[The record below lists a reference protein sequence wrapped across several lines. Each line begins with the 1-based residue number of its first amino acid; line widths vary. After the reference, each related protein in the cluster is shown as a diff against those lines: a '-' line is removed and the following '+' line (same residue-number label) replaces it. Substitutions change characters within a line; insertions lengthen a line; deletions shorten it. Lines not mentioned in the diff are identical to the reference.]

1 MHAQIIGTLLTWSAV
16 VSVQTILGAGLRPG
30 SPAEQAFE
38 FFAALPIT
46 TADSALATIRPKP
59 IGAEEK
65 RRALAELPTKASY
78 DLQPATWPNSRA
90 CGGS

>member
-16 VSVQTILGAGLRPG
+16 VSVQTTLGAGLPPR

-46 TADSALATIRPKP
+46 TVDSALATIRPNP

-65 RRALAELPTKASY
+65 RRALAELPTKGELRPTAGDTAKLES
-78 DLQPATWPNSRA
+78 LRRF
-90 CGGS
+90 